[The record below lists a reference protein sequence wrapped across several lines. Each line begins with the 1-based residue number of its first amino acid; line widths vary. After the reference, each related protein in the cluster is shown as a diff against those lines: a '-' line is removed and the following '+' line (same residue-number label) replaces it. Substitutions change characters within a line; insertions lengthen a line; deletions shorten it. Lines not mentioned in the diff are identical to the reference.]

1 MTNNIDTYEGFI
13 AEAKQAMK
21 ETFEQH
27 LCATIDD
34 LPGYKQE
41 MIDELENIFEKGE
54 STLNVEYYNDG
65 YGAPAF
71 EYAES
76 LGFDTLSD
84 NAENDNIEWFQ
95 FTKEISAVESARR
108 SIANEIASAPE
119 RCLRDWFDSKYGR
132 DILNDDWVLN

>member
-13 AEAKQAMK
+13 AEAKQAME

-27 LCATIDD
+27 MLAVIDD
-34 LPGYKQE
+34 VSAYKKE

-54 STLNVEYYNDG
+54 STLRVDYYNDG

-71 EYAES
+71 DYAES

-84 NAENDNIEWFQ
+84 NAENENIEWFDN
-95 FTKEISAVESARR
+95 TREITAVETARR
-108 SIANEIASAPE
+108 SIASEIASAPA
-119 RCLRDWFDSKYGR
+119 RCLRDWFDTKFGR
-132 DILNDDWVLN
+132 DIFNDAWVLE